1 MARKK
6 GPGVGFIQGYDPETL
21 REVVDRTAVYERLV
35 EVRSQ
40 RSFPAQL
47 EQVWLLK
54 VLDEL
59 DEALQVAEHAVRL
72 ARMSGTRK
80 DLLHARIL
88 HATVQQNRGS
98 YSRAEAELTTCIEE
112 ADGQGWSRISAL
124 AHSHRGKVRF
134 DAGDYDGARADFK
147 RELFLRQEMGADDD
161 QLEVTMTFVETA
173 EKKRA
178 AARGRFA
185 S

>member
-1 MARKK
+1 M
-6 GPGVGFIQGYDPETL
+6 GFIQGYDADTL
-21 REVVDRTAVYERLV
+21 QEIVDRSAVYERLI
-35 EVRSQ
+35 EVRRQ

-54 VLDEL
+54 VLGEL

-88 HATVQQNRGS
+88 HATVNQMRGAFT
-98 YSRAEAELTTCIEE
+98 RAEAELTACIEE
-112 ADGQGWSRISAL
+112 AEGQRWARIGAL
-124 AHSHRGKVRF
+124 AHTHRGKVRL

-147 RELFLRQEMGADDD
+147 RELFLRQELGADDD
-161 QLEVTMTFVETA
+161 ELETTLTFVETA
-173 EKKRA
+173 ERRRSQS
-178 AARGRFA
+178 RGLFA